1 MTMTIAHRGE
11 PRGHRENTL
20 PAIQAGADAGAD
32 MVEIDLRLTADGQLV
47 LLHDPTLQ
55 RLWGDPRPVADLPFA
70 DLAAT
75 YRRPSAE
82 LSIPTADEALELIVA
97 LDSRYMLDVTSVPI
111 GLATQAAVQSHGVS
125 DRVLYAGDTEA
136 LAAIRER
143 QPDAAIALS
152 WERSTP
158 PDGDVWERVA
168 PQYFNPEWVLLDE
181 EVVAG
186 THAAGRL
193 VSTWT
198 VDDPEQ
204 MRRLVGLGVDAIISN
219 QIAALVG
226 VVAETKV

>member
-20 PAIQAGADAGAD
+20 PAIQAGVDAGAD

-55 RLWGDPRPVADLPFA
+55 RLWGDPRPVAEVPFA
-70 DLAAT
+70 DLAAAH
-75 YRRPSAE
+75 RRPSAE
-82 LSIPTADEALELIVA
+82 WSVPTLDEALDLIVA
-97 LDSRYMLDVTSVPI
+97 LDSRFMLDVTSVPI
-111 GLATQAAVQSHGVS
+111 GLATHAAVQARGVS
-125 DRVLYAGDTEA
+125 DRALYAGETKA

-143 QPDAAIALS
+143 QPDAEIALS
-152 WERSTP
+152 WGSATP
-158 PDGDVWERVA
+158 PDDDVWTRVA

-181 EVVAG
+181 EIVTR

-198 VDDPEQ
+198 VDDPDQ
-204 MRRLVGLGVDAIISN
+204 MRRLVALGVDAIISN

-226 VVAETKV
+226 VMTEARV

>member
-32 MVEIDLRLTADGQLV
+32 MVEIDLRLTADGELV

-55 RLWGDPRPVADLPFA
+55 RLWGDPRPVAEVSFA

-75 YRRPSAE
+75 HRRPSAE
-82 LSIPTADEALELIVA
+82 WSVPTADEALDLIVA
-97 LDSRYMLDVTSVPI
+97 LDSRFMLDVTSVPI
-111 GLATQAAVQSHGVS
+111 GLATQAAVQARGVT
-125 DRVLYAGDTEA
+125 DRVLFAGATEA

-143 QPDAAIALS
+143 QPDAEIALS
-152 WERSTP
+152 WESSTP
-158 PDGDVWERVA
+158 PGDDVWARVA
-168 PQYFNPEWVLLDE
+168 PQYYNPEWVLLDDE
-181 EVVAG
+181 KVAR

-198 VDDPEQ
+198 VDDPDQ
-204 MRRLVGLGVDAIISN
+204 MRRLVALGVDAIISN
-219 QIAALVG
+219 QIGALVG